1 MEGNLTTLPVTEE
14 TIRKAEETL
23 LAYRAAKAPLEARLL
38 ENEQWYRLRHWST
51 MRRNPGD
58 PEPASAW
65 LLNCIANK
73 HADAMDN
80 VPEPYVLPRE
90 EGDAPDAEALSAIL
104 PVVMELN
111 EYEQVYSDVWWAKLK
126 GGTGVTGVF
135 WNPDGA
141 DGLGDVDI
149 RKVELLRLY
158 WEPGG

>member
-111 EYEQVYSDVWWAKLK
+111 EYEQV
-126 GGTGVTGVF
+126 
-135 WNPDGA
+135 
-141 DGLGDVDI
+141 
-149 RKVELLRLY
+149 
-158 WEPGG
+158 